1 MVFRVSL
8 SPSAIA
14 DAESAYLWYKQ
25 QNQALADAW
34 FNELTEAINSLENF
48 PARCPVAAESK
59 DLDREVRQLI
69 YRKSKGSSYRILF
82 GISESEVYVYRI
94 RHTAQEYLT
103 TEELG
108 E

>member
-25 QNQALADAW
+25 QNQAFADAW

-82 GISESEVYVYRI
+82 GISDSEVYVYRI

-103 TEELG
+103 TEEWG

>member
-48 PARCPVAAESK
+48 PARCPVAAESM

-82 GISESEVYVYRI
+82 GISDSEVYVYRI

>member
-82 GISESEVYVYRI
+82 GISDSEVYVYRI

>member
-69 YRKSKGSSYRILF
+69 YRKSG
-82 GISESEVYVYRI
+82 V
-94 RHTAQEYLT
+94 A
-103 TEELG
+103 ELRYD
-108 E
+108 

>member
-1 MVFRVSL
+1 MVFQVSL

-82 GISESEVYVYRI
+82 GISDSEVYVYRI